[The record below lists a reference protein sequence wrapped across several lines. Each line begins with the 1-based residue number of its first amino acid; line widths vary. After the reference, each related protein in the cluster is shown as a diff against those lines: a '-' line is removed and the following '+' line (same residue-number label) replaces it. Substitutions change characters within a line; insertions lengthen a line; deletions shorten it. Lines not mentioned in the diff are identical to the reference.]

1 MRQRRRPRQPQA
13 LPATGARRP
22 RQVRRAATG
31 ARRQRQVRRA
41 RCRRAARAAGRTRH
55 RGEHAA
61 PARPPGIFRR
71 REVRMSLRIDGAAL
85 PAATAPAR
93 RADPLAARVRAFS
106 ERVLGEFPWR
116 VEWRDWDGRAWRTGG
131 DAPHWCAEPLQVT
144 LHRPEAARALLAADV
159 LRFLDLHL
167 AGAADLEGNLYLLS
181 DLRAHARLGLSWPQ
195 ALAALVR
202 HRAFQTP
209 ARARLNV
216 RSHYD
221 IPQRALDLYLDRAYR
236 AYSCAM
242 FAEPA
247 RLVPAE
253 LVRAGAGAGDDFD
266 SLERAQWRKFQDA
279 IDFVA
284 PEPGDTIL
292 DVGCGYGGQ
301 LAVALE
307 SHRFRRI
314 VGWTHSANQAR
325 EGRRALARFDP
336 ARWELREGDYR
347 DDDRVYQHVTSTGMV
362 SHVGPR
368 GLVPYVRAIRRRIQR
383 GGRYLHH
390 ALMTPHTPLPL
401 DLYPGTAFHKRYV
414 WPGYHW
420 FTLGRHVR
428 ALERNG
434 FEVQRAVN
442 LSTHYAKTTAA
453 WHERLVARREEIA
466 PLLGEPT
473 FRAWRLYLAGSS
485 GNFANKGIHV
495 YRLYC
500 EAV

>member
-1 MRQRRRPRQPQA
+1 MSVGADGSA
-13 LPATGARRP
+13 LPSP
-22 RQVRRAATG
+22 RVTVRRA
-31 ARRQRQVRRA
+31 
-41 RCRRAARAAGRTRH
+41 
-55 RGEHAA
+55 
-61 PARPPGIFRR
+61 P
-71 REVRMSLRIDGAAL
+71 D
-85 PAATAPAR
+85 
-93 RADPLAARVRAFS
+93 LAARLRARS
-106 ERVLGEFPWR
+106 EAALAAFPWR
-116 VEWRDWDGRAWRTGG
+116 VEWRDWNDDAWRTGG
-131 DAPHWCAEPLQVT
+131 DASHWSGEPLRVALRT
-144 LHRPEAARALLAADV
+144 PAVGRALLAGDV

-167 AGAADLEGNLYLLS
+167 AGDADLEGNLYVLS
-181 DLRAHARLGLSWPQ
+181 DLRAHARLDLSWPQ

-209 ARARLNV
+209 ARARVNV

-221 IPQRALDLYLDRAYR
+221 IPQRALDLYLDRTYR
-236 AYSCAM
+236 AYSCAI
-242 FAEPA
+242 FDAPE
-247 RLVPAE
+247 RLERAE
-253 LVRAGAGAGDDFD
+253 LVRAGAGRGDAFD
-266 SLERAQWRKFQDA
+266 SLEQAQWRKFQDA
-279 IDFVA
+279 VDFVA
-284 PEPGDTIL
+284 PAAGDAIL

-301 LAVALE
+301 LAVALA
-307 SHRFRRI
+307 SPHRFRKV
-314 VGWTHSANQAR
+314 VGWTHSANQVR
-325 EGRRALARFDP
+325 EGRRLLADFDP

-420 FTLGRHVR
+420 FTLGQHLR

-442 LSTHYAKTTAA
+442 LSAHYAKTTAA
-453 WHERLVARREEIA
+453 WYERLVAQRAEIA

-473 FRAWRLYLAGSS
+473 LRAWRLYLAGSS
-485 GNFANKGIHV
+485 GNFLNKGIHV